1 MPSKMTYV
9 ACWLILLAGP
19 PAQAQEDSSSP
30 VAVLEL
36 AAAGLTLNLPGREP
50 VRFASIEELLGAH
63 PGLAGRFH
71 VEKAAPAVAGRIE
84 PDLRK
89 KKSQPVDI
97 LAGSVSALELLQ
109 FLADYTGL
117 PIVHDSSDKTLAS
130 VRVPFTADVKGADY
144 EVVKAHLEAAGLRI
158 SERKLPGGRRLI
170 EVSGG
175 SGSTRPRPLKPRP
188 IIVVGREKGSGAKI
202 QRRRQAAEPGRPV
215 LEDYM
220 GVVLTRV
227 PGILRAQLPITSRE
241 GVLALDVDRNLAQLR
256 NDLRI
261 LERYD
266 VITTIDRRPVSTPA
280 AMVEELNRFSKGDEF
295 TLRLYR
301 KGSLKIYRVRR

>member
-1 MPSKMTYV
+1 MPLKVTCV
-9 ACWLILLAGP
+9 ACWLFLLAGS
-19 PAQAQEDSSSP
+19 PARAQENSPP
-30 VAVLEL
+30 VALLEL
-36 AAAGLTLNLPGREP
+36 AAGGLTLNLPGREP
-50 VRFASIEELLGAH
+50 VRFASIEELLKAH
-63 PGLAGRFH
+63 PGLAGRFQ
-71 VEKAAPAVAGRIE
+71 VEKAAPAVSGRIE

-97 LAGSVSALELLQ
+97 LKGSASALELLQ

-144 EVVKAHLEAAGLRI
+144 EVVKAHLEAAGLRL

-175 SGSTRPRPLKPRP
+175 SGSARPRPLKARP
-188 IIVVGREKGSGAKI
+188 IIVVGREKASGAKI
-202 QRRRQAAEPGRPV
+202 QRRRQAAEPGRPA

-227 PGILRAQLPITSRE
+227 PRVVRAQLPITSRE

-256 NDLRI
+256 NDLRF

>member
-1 MPSKMTYV
+1 MPLKVTCV
-9 ACWLILLAGP
+9 ACWLFFLAGS
-19 PAQAQEDSSSP
+19 PARAQENSPP
-30 VAVLEL
+30 VALLEL
-36 AAAGLTLNLPGREP
+36 AAGGLTLNLPGREP
-50 VRFASIEELLGAH
+50 VRFASIEELLKAH
-63 PGLAGRFH
+63 PGLAGRFQ
-71 VEKAAPAVAGRIE
+71 VEKAAPAVSGRIE

-97 LAGSVSALELLQ
+97 LKGSASALELLQ

-144 EVVKAHLEAAGLRI
+144 EVVKAHLEAAGLRL

-170 EVSGG
+170 EVSSG
-175 SGSTRPRPLKPRP
+175 SGSARPRPLKARP
-188 IIVVGREKGSGAKI
+188 IIVVGREKAPGVKI
-202 QRRRQAAEPGRPV
+202 QRRRQAVDPASPV
-215 LEDYM
+215 VEDYM

-227 PGILRAQLPITSRE
+227 PRVVRAQLPITFRE

-256 NDLRI
+256 NDLRF

>member
-1 MPSKMTYV
+1 MPLKVTCV
-9 ACWLILLAGP
+9 ACWLFFLAGS
-19 PAQAQEDSSSP
+19 PARAQENSPP
-30 VAVLEL
+30 VALLEL
-36 AAAGLTLNLPGREP
+36 AAGGLTLNLPGREP
-50 VRFASIEELLGAH
+50 VGFASIEKLLKAH
-63 PGLAGRFH
+63 PGLAGRFQ
-71 VEKAAPAVAGRIE
+71 VEKAAPAVSGRIE

-97 LAGSVSALELLQ
+97 LKGSASALELLQ

-117 PIVHDSSDKTLAS
+117 PIVHDSSDKMLAS

-144 EVVKAHLEAAGLRI
+144 EVVKAHLEAAGLRL

-170 EVSGG
+170 EVSGS
-175 SGSTRPRPLKPRP
+175 SGSARPRPLKARP
-188 IIVVGREKGSGAKI
+188 IIVVGREKTPGVKI
-202 QRRRQAAEPGRPV
+202 QRRRQAVDPASPV
-215 LEDYM
+215 VEDYM

-227 PGILRAQLPITSRE
+227 PRVVRAQLPITSRE

-261 LERYD
+261 IERYD

-301 KGSLKIYRVRR
+301 KGSLKIYRVKR

>member
-1 MPSKMTYV
+1 MRLKRTYV
-9 ACWLILLAGP
+9 ACWLILLAGSL
-19 PAQAQEDSSSP
+19 AGAQEGSPP

-36 AAAGLTLNLPGREP
+36 AAGGLILNLPGREP
-50 VRFASIEELLGAH
+50 VRFLNIEELLEAQ
-63 PGLAGRFH
+63 PGLSGRFQ
-71 VEKAAPAVAGRIE
+71 VEGAAPAVSGRIE
-84 PDLRK
+84 PDQVKKRK
-89 KKSQPVDI
+89 QPVDI

-117 PIVHDSSDKTLAS
+117 PIVHDSSDKTLAA

-144 EVVKAHLEAAGLRI
+144 EVVKAHLEAAGLRL

-170 EVSGG
+170 EVSGA
-175 SGSTRPRPLKPRP
+175 SGQARPRPMKERP
-188 IIVVGREKGSGAKI
+188 IIVVGRGKTSGSKI
-202 QRRRQAAEPGRPV
+202 QRRRQAVDPGRPV

-227 PGILRAQLPITSRE
+227 PKIVRAQLPITSRE

-256 NDLRI
+256 GDLRL

>member
-1 MPSKMTYV
+1 MPLKVTCV
-9 ACWLILLAGP
+9 ACWLFLLAGS
-19 PAQAQEDSSSP
+19 PARAQENSPP
-30 VAVLEL
+30 VALLEL
-36 AAAGLTLNLPGREP
+36 AAGGLTLNLPGREP
-50 VRFASIEELLGAH
+50 VRFASIEKLLEAP
-63 PGLAGRFH
+63 PGLAGRFQ
-71 VEKAAPAVAGRIE
+71 VEKEAPAVSGRIE

-97 LAGSVSALELLQ
+97 LKGSASALALLQ

-117 PIVHDSSDKTLAS
+117 PILHESSDKTLAS

-144 EVVKAHLEAAGLRI
+144 EVVKAHLEAAGLRL

-170 EVSGG
+170 EVSSG
-175 SGSTRPRPLKPRP
+175 SGSARPRPLKARP
-188 IIVVGREKGSGAKI
+188 IIVVGREKAPGVKI
-202 QRRRQAAEPGRPV
+202 QRRRQAVDLASPV
-215 LEDYM
+215 VEDYM

-227 PGILRAQLPITSRE
+227 PRVVRAQLPITSRE

>member
-1 MPSKMTYV
+1 MPLKVTCV
-9 ACWLILLAGP
+9 ACWLFFLAGS
-19 PAQAQEDSSSP
+19 PARAQENSPP
-30 VAVLEL
+30 VALLEL
-36 AAAGLTLNLPGREP
+36 AAGGLTLNLPGREP
-50 VRFASIEELLGAH
+50 VRFASIEKLLEAH
-63 PGLAGRFH
+63 PGLAGRFQ
-71 VEKAAPAVAGRIE
+71 VEKAAPAVSGRIE

-97 LAGSVSALELLQ
+97 LKGSASALELLQ

-144 EVVKAHLEAAGLRI
+144 EVVKAHLEVAGLRL

-175 SGSTRPRPLKPRP
+175 SGSARPRPLKARP
-188 IIVVGREKGSGAKI
+188 IIVVGREKAPGVKI
-202 QRRRQAAEPGRPV
+202 QRRRQAVDPASPV
-215 LEDYM
+215 VEDYM

-227 PGILRAQLPITSRE
+227 PRVVRAQLPITSRE

-256 NDLRI
+256 NDLRF

>member
-1 MPSKMTYV
+1 MPLKVTCV
-9 ACWLILLAGP
+9 ACWLFFLAGS
-19 PAQAQEDSSSP
+19 PARAQENSPP
-30 VAVLEL
+30 VALLEL
-36 AAAGLTLNLPGREP
+36 AAGGLTLNLPGREP
-50 VRFASIEELLGAH
+50 VRFASIEKLLEAH
-63 PGLAGRFH
+63 PGLAGRFQ
-71 VEKAAPAVAGRIE
+71 VEKAAPAVSGRIE

-97 LAGSVSALELLQ
+97 LKGSASALELLQ

-117 PIVHDSSDKTLAS
+117 SIVHDSSDKMLAS

-144 EVVKAHLEAAGLRI
+144 EVVKAHLEAAGLRL

-170 EVSGG
+170 EVSSG
-175 SGSTRPRPLKPRP
+175 SGSARPRPLKARP
-188 IIVVGREKGSGAKI
+188 IIVVGREKAPGVKI
-202 QRRRQAAEPGRPV
+202 QRRRQAVDPASPV
-215 LEDYM
+215 VEDYM

-227 PGILRAQLPITSRE
+227 PRVVRAQLPITSRE

>member
-1 MPSKMTYV
+1 MPLKVTCV
-9 ACWLILLAGP
+9 ACWLFFLAGS
-19 PAQAQEDSSSP
+19 PARAQENSPP
-30 VAVLEL
+30 VALLEL
-36 AAAGLTLNLPGREP
+36 AAGGLTLNLPGREP
-50 VRFASIEELLGAH
+50 VRFASIEKLLEAH
-63 PGLAGRFH
+63 PGLAGRFQ
-71 VEKAAPAVAGRIE
+71 VEKAAPAVSGRIE

-97 LAGSVSALELLQ
+97 LKGSASALELLQ

-117 PIVHDSSDKTLAS
+117 PIVHDSSDKMLAS

-144 EVVKAHLEAAGLRI
+144 EVVKAHLEAAGLRL

-170 EVSGG
+170 EVSSG
-175 SGSTRPRPLKPRP
+175 SGSARPRPLKARP
-188 IIVVGREKGSGAKI
+188 IIVVGREKAPGVKI
-202 QRRRQAAEPGRPV
+202 QRRRQAVDPASPV
-215 LEDYM
+215 VEDYM

-227 PGILRAQLPITSRE
+227 PRVVRAQLPITSRE

>member
-1 MPSKMTYV
+1 MPLKVTCV
-9 ACWLILLAGP
+9 ACWLFFLAGS
-19 PAQAQEDSSSP
+19 PARAQENSPP
-30 VAVLEL
+30 VALLEL
-36 AAAGLTLNLPGREP
+36 AAGGLTLNLPGREP
-50 VRFASIEELLGAH
+50 VRFASIEELLKAH
-63 PGLAGRFH
+63 PGLAGRFQ
-71 VEKAAPAVAGRIE
+71 VEKAALAVSGRIA

-97 LAGSVSALELLQ
+97 LKGSASALELLQ

-144 EVVKAHLEAAGLRI
+144 EVVKAHLEAAGLRL

-170 EVSGG
+170 EVSSG
-175 SGSTRPRPLKPRP
+175 SGSARPRPLKARP
-188 IIVVGREKGSGAKI
+188 IIVVGREKAPGVKI
-202 QRRRQAAEPGRPV
+202 QHRRQAVDPASPV
-215 LEDYM
+215 VEDYM

-227 PGILRAQLPITSRE
+227 PRVVRAQLPITSRE

-256 NDLRI
+256 NDLRF

>member
-1 MPSKMTYV
+1 MPLKVTCV
-9 ACWLILLAGP
+9 ACWLFFLAGS
-19 PAQAQEDSSSP
+19 PARAQENSPP
-30 VAVLEL
+30 VALLEL
-36 AAAGLTLNLPGREP
+36 AAGGLTLNLPGREP
-50 VRFASIEELLGAH
+50 VRFASIEELLKAH
-63 PGLAGRFH
+63 PGLVGRFQ
-71 VEKAAPAVAGRIE
+71 VEKAALAVSGRIE

-97 LAGSVSALELLQ
+97 LKGSASALELLQ

-144 EVVKAHLEAAGLRI
+144 EVVKAHLEAAGLRL

-170 EVSGG
+170 EVSSG
-175 SGSTRPRPLKPRP
+175 SGSARPRPLKARP
-188 IIVVGREKGSGAKI
+188 IIVVGREKAPGVKI
-202 QRRRQAAEPGRPV
+202 QRRRQAVDLASPV
-215 LEDYM
+215 VEDYM

-227 PGILRAQLPITSRE
+227 PRVVRAQLPITSRE

-256 NDLRI
+256 NDLRF